1 MPQTLAKGYS
11 KHQSVD
17 FYRLYLKWRVDM
29 KYAQRGLV
37 VVGIVLKNFKD
48 GECTEVLHIGTV
60 TRLVKEASPF
70 WVKH

>member
-1 MPQTLAKGYS
+1 M
-11 KHQSVD
+11 
-17 FYRLYLKWRVDM
+17 KWRVDM